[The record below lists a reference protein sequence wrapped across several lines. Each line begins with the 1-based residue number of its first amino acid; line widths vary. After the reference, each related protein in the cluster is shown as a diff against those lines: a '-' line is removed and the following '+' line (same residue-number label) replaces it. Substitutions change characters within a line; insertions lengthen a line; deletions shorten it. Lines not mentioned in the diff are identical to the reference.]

1 MKTSEV
7 LFPAL
12 HSKLLQANYLELQQW
27 KRKEILEECV
37 LDLTS
42 LRENDHW
49 SLFHA
54 WRFCL

>member
-12 HSKLLQANYLELQQW
+12 HSKLLQANYLEHQQW
-27 KRKEILEECV
+27 KGKEILEECV

-42 LRENDHW
+42 LRDN
-49 SLFHA
+49 
-54 WRFCL
+54 